1 MQVTLSAIHFSY
13 PGASAAIL
21 TDASAVLPPGWTGV
35 VGSNG
40 CGKSTLARIAAGQL
54 MPDAGSVTPGGMVAA
69 YCEQDASA
77 SPACL
82 EDFACAWDK
91 RAVRLRAD
99 LGIEDDWP
107 WRFAALSCGQQK
119 RLQVAVALW
128 EEPDLLVLDEPTNH
142 VDAPTRRAIA
152 QALAGFRGVG
162 LLISHDRALLDGLVE
177 RCLFFSDGRVTLRPG
192 TYAEAA
198 AQADLERRSAERQRR
213 NAKREV
219 ARVQQEAARRRNE
232 ASKAAAKRSERGLD
246 PKDHDGKGRI
256 KLAIYTGRDGV
267 AGKLSARMDAR
278 LERAQ
283 EALAETRVAKSYD
296 GDVWLDAAP
305 SPRKVLLR
313 MTAGVLARGAHRL
326 EVPDLALGNADHVG
340 VSGVNGSGKS
350 TLIGRLVAALAD
362 DLPTLVVP
370 QEVDAELRAQ
380 TLATLRAAPRAERG
394 RILSIVAQLNSDP
407 DRLLDG
413 DTVSPGELRK
423 LLLAEGIA
431 RRPALIVMDEPTNH
445 LDLGSVEALERVL
458 AAFPG
463 ALVLVSHDERL
474 LDRATD
480 IRWHLGPVAAGEA
493 DAGREGAEGARAEG
507 GADAEAFDVDPGG
520 GAGGASGASGTGAGG
535 DAGVA
540 RGAAASAEPLRRFRL
555 EVRP

>member
-13 PGASAAIL
+13 PGASV
-21 TDASAVLPPGWTGV
+21 AVLDGVSVVFPAGWTGV

-54 MPDAGSVTPGGMVAA
+54 TPDAGSVAPGGVAAA
-69 YCEQDASA
+69 YCEQDASTP
-77 SPACL
+77 PARL

-107 WRFAALSCGQQK
+107 WRFATLSCGQQK

-142 VDAPTRRAIA
+142 VDAPTRRVIA
-152 QALAGFRGVG
+152 RALAGFRGVG
-162 LLISHDRALLDGLVE
+162 LLISHDRALLDDLVE

-232 ASKAAAKRSERGLD
+232 AGKAAAKRSARGLD

-283 EALAETRVAKSYD
+283 EALAEARVAKTYD
-296 GDVWLDAAP
+296 G
-305 SPRKVLLR
+305 
-313 MTAGVLARGAHRL
+313 
-326 EVPDLALGNADHVG
+326 E
-340 VSGVNGSGKS
+340 
-350 TLIGRLVAALAD
+350 
-362 DLPTLVVP
+362 
-370 QEVDAELRAQ
+370 
-380 TLATLRAAPRAERG
+380 
-394 RILSIVAQLNSDP
+394 
-407 DRLLDG
+407 
-413 DTVSPGELRK
+413 
-423 LLLAEGIA
+423 
-431 RRPALIVMDEPTNH
+431 PA
-445 LDLGSVEALERVL
+445 
-458 AAFPG
+458 
-463 ALVLVSHDERL
+463 
-474 LDRATD
+474 
-480 IRWHLGPVAAGEA
+480 
-493 DAGREGAEGARAEG
+493 
-507 GADAEAFDVDPGG
+507 
-520 GAGGASGASGTGAGG
+520 
-535 DAGVA
+535 
-540 RGAAASAEPLRRFRL
+540 
-555 EVRP
+555 